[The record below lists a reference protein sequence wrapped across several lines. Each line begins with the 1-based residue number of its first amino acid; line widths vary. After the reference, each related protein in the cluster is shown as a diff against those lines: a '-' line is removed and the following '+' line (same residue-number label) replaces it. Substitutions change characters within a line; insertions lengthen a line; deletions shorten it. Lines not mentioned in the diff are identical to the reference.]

1 MKKTDFYYDPEFPP
15 SEDVYGYSNGTLE
28 FKVRRMTQN
37 RPAKRGVNK
46 GKVKIEVEVKQYLY
60 TGKGNYDRTRFYIN
74 TNIWVDPKNWSNK
87 SENLHAREEEGE
99 YKSNVIN
106 NTYAATVAYI
116 SCKGAQEINQ
126 PYVETVDF
134 TKLREMF
141 PSREEHR
148 KTFFEHM
155 EYYKSIRATDGDTAK
170 STVTRI
176 GTVANTINA
185 YDTYSMKKTYIEN
198 INFVW
203 SDDFNAWM
211 VGTKKFAPS
220 TISRTYEILCSCLD
234 FYWGR
239 RDDYGLQMTSKYK
252 QKGFKR
258 GKKEG
263 NAPHALSLKQREILF
278 KHRFD
283 KPYLEKARKMMCI
296 QTYTACRYSDIK
308 LFTPESF
315 NKIGFVKFTPKKT
328 KRYSIKVVQPLHK
341 DIKII
346 FEEVSF
352 DTSKTFTTSNQK
364 YDDYIIDV
372 LQALMK
378 AYPKAGFTDDYS
390 SHNMRDTA
398 ISIWVKAGVNF
409 KSILK
414 WAGLKK
420 YQTLD
425 HYIDLDDEF
434 ELQEMTKTSVSP
446 ENGK

>member
-1 MKKTDFYYDPEFPP
+1 MSKSETYFDPNYPP
-15 SEDVYGYSNGTLE
+15 DKDVYGYGSGTLE
-28 FKVRRMTQN
+28 FKVRKMTQN
-37 RPAKRGVNK
+37 RPTKRGENK
-46 GKVKIEVEVKQYLY
+46 GKVKIEVEVEQYKY
-60 TGKGNYDRTRFYIN
+60 TGKGSNERIRFYIN
-74 TNIWVDPKNWSNK
+74 TNMWVDPNNWSNK
-87 SENLHAREEEGE
+87 SQKLSSREVNSE

-106 NTYAATVAYI
+106 NTYAATRAFI
-116 SCKGAQEINQ
+116 ASKGQQDIDQ
-126 PYVETVDF
+126 PYVEAVDF
-134 TKLREMF
+134 TKLREVF

-155 EYYKSIRATDGDTAK
+155 EYYKSIRATDGDTAR

-176 GTVANTINA
+176 GTVANTIKA
-185 YDTYSMKKTYIEN
+185 YDEYNKKKTYIGD

-220 TISRTYEILCSCLD
+220 TISRTYEIVCGCMD

-239 RDDYGLQMTSKYK
+239 REEYNLQMTSRYK
-252 QKGFKR
+252 EKGFKR

-263 NAPHALSLKQREILF
+263 NAPHALSLNHREIIF

-308 LFTPESF
+308 LFSPESF

-328 KRYSIKVVQPLHK
+328 KRYGIEVVQPLHK
-341 DIKII
+341 DIKTV
-346 FEEVSF
+346 FEEVGF
-352 DTSKTFTTSNQK
+352 DTTKAYTTSNQK
-364 YDDYIIDV
+364 YDEYIIDV

-378 AYPKAGFTDDYS
+378 AYPNAGFTDDYS

-434 ELQEMTKTSVSP
+434 EQQEMTKTIASP

>member
-1 MKKTDFYYDPEFPP
+1 MNTTDIFFDPQYTP
-15 SEDVYGYSNGTLE
+15 SEGVYGFSFGSAE

-37 RPAKRGVNK
+37 RPAKRGENR
-46 GKVKIEVEVKQYLY
+46 GKVKIEVEVKQYQY
-60 TGKGNYDRTRFYIN
+60 KGKAAYHRTRFFIN

-87 SENLHAREEEGE
+87 SEKLHARESESE
-99 YKSNVIN
+99 YKINVIN

-116 SCKGAQEINQ
+116 SSKGQQEINQ
-126 PYVETVDF
+126 PYVEAVDF
-134 TKLREMF
+134 TKLREVF

-148 KTFFEHM
+148 KTFFEQM
-155 EYYKSIRATDGDTAK
+155 EYYKSIRATDGDTAE
-170 STVTRI
+170 STVSRI
-176 GTVANTINA
+176 GTVANTIKA
-185 YDTYSMKKTYIEN
+185 YDEYNTKKTYIGD
-198 INFVW
+198 INLVW

-220 TISRTYEILCSCLD
+220 TINRTYEILCGCMD

-239 RDDYGLQMTSKYK
+239 REEYNLQMTRRYK
-252 QKGFKR
+252 EKGFKK

-263 NAPHALSLKQREILF
+263 NAPHSLNLKQRNIIF
-278 KHRFD
+278 NHRFD
-283 KPYLEKARKMMCI
+283 KPYLEKTRKMMCI

-315 NKIGFVKFTPKKT
+315 NKKGFVKFTPKKT

-341 DIKII
+341 DIRTV

-352 DTSKTFTTSNQK
+352 DTTKAYTTSNQN
-364 YDDYIIDV
+364 YDDYIIEV

-420 YQTLD
+420 YETLD

-434 ELQEMTKTSVSP
+434 EQQEMTKTIISL
-446 ENGK
+446 